1 LTTYVVRR
9 LIQFVFILFGLSI
22 VFFMIV
28 HLAPGGPCVHEPSA
42 NPAEAARYH
51 LCVIRYGLN
60 KPLPLQYITWVS
72 GFFQGNFGLTLGGI
86 PVSSVLLEALPV
98 TVLLATTS
106 YAVQQMIAL
115 PLGMFSALRQYTF
128 FDTLFTFISY
138 VGLSMPTFFLG
149 LLLLFGLAV
158 NSQVF
163 PAGRV
168 VSPTSPPFWS
178 NAWFVN
184 LAHNPP
190 GTLGDLLYHLVLP
203 AFTLMVVG
211 IAADSRFMRAS
222 MLDVLHQD
230 YIRTAKAKGV
240 SRRKVIFK
248 HAFRNAVLPIITNI
262 ALFLPTLV
270 GGFVITEA
278 IWSYT
283 GLGYLFIESLTSGDY
298 AVVQAFLM
306 ISALA
311 VLVANLLA
319 DLTYAW
325 VDPRIRYD

>member
-1 LTTYVVRR
+1 VTTYVIRR

-22 VFFMIV
+22 VFFLIV
-28 HLAPGGPCVHEPSA
+28 HVAPGGPCIHEPSA
-42 NPAEAARYH
+42 SPGQAARYH
-51 LCVIRYGLN
+51 LCVLRYGLD
-60 KPLPLQYITWVS
+60 KPLPTQYITWLT
-72 GFFQGNFGLTLGGI
+72 GYFRGDFGLTLGGN
-86 PVSSVLLEALPV
+86 PVGAILLQALPV
-98 TVLLATTS
+98 TVLLAVSS
-106 YAVQQMIAL
+106 YTIQQMVAL

-149 LLLLFGLAV
+149 LLLLFGLTV
-158 NSQVF
+158 NWPVF

-168 VSPTSPPFWS
+168 VAPTSPPFWS
-178 NAWFVN
+178 NAWFAN

-190 GTLGDLLYHLVLP
+190 GTIGDLAYHLVLP
-203 AFTLMVVG
+203 AFTLMFVG

-240 SRRKVIFK
+240 KRQTVIFK

-283 GLGYLFIESLTSGDY
+283 GLGYLFINSLTSGDY

-306 ISALA
+306 LSALA
-311 VLVANLLA
+311 VLIANLLA